1 MGVSWGEFGVLYAA
15 ALAGAAC
22 LTPYVLR
29 LIRSSTRPVK
39 MSPAVAA
46 AAGFA
51 QNAVLFAIVVFA
63 GLAAAHAVGLGAPYV
78 GALTGGAAPARPLA
92 QAMAVGLGGGVAAGL
107 FLTGADLVLLP
118 RMPKLLEL
126 ARRSTLLE
134 NFLASFYGGINE
146 EFLTRLLGVSGLV
159 WLIGLVDRARP
170 APDWAVWTAIV
181 VMAVLFGLGHLP
193 ATKAVAG
200 KITGLILLRALALNG
215 PIAILCGWL
224 FWRYGVE
231 AAILA
236 HFSADIVYH
245 VGGTALLQANDRRRF
260 LAWFPPASNSNTIH

>member
-1 MGVSWGEFGVLYAA
+1 VLYAA

-29 LIRSSTRPVK
+29 LIKSSNRPLKV
-39 MSPAVAA
+39 SPAVAA

-51 QNAVLFAIVVFA
+51 QNAVLFALVVFV
-63 GLAAAHAVGLGAPYV
+63 GLLAAHAVGLGAPYV
-78 GALTGGAAPARPLA
+78 AALSGGAAPARPFA
-92 QAMAVGLGGGVAAGL
+92 SAMTMGAARGAAAGL

-134 NFLASFYGGINE
+134 NFSASFYGGINE
-146 EFLTRLLGVSGLV
+146 ELLTRLLGVSGVV
-159 WLIGLVDRARP
+159 WLIGLASHSKP
-170 APDWAVWTAIV
+170 APAPTPEWAVWTAIV

-215 PIAILCGWL
+215 PVAILCGWL
-224 FWRYGVE
+224 FWRYGIE
-231 AAILA
+231 AAIAA
-236 HFSADIVYH
+236 HFTADIVYH

-260 LAWFPPASNSNTIH
+260 MSWFPPPASVH